1 MKEHNPDF
9 MREVKPSQTRP
20 ERPDN
25 GAKTVK
31 EQGPN
36 SGVWKNNPHKHE
48 SLANHAWSMA

>member
-1 MKEHNPDF
+1 MKEHKPDF
-9 MREVKPSQTRP
+9 LREVKPSQTRS

-25 GAKTVK
+25 GAKTLK
-31 EQGPN
+31 EHGPN